1 MKSYTKVQS
10 STQSLIPL
18 LVNQFMQLP
27 YYRSPF
33 CAEVC
38 KTARWPLITASTIT
52 FALPGWQRIGHSKS
66 FNIFYLSPKGKSNT
80 GAEVN
85 KSLSNWKCSLS
96 SDNLNK
102 LDISALSKVLLSWRN
117 LSQLFFNSLLNLENF
132 LLQWLLLA
140 LAILIW
146 LLSSLNSLEYHP

>member
-1 MKSYTKVQS
+1 
-10 STQSLIPL
+10 
-18 LVNQFMQLP
+18 MQLL

-33 CAEVC
+33 CADGC
-38 KTARWPLITASTIT
+38 KTARWLLLTASANT
-52 FALPGWQRIGHSKS
+52 FALPGWQRNRTLKILQHFHS
-66 FNIFYLSPKGKSNT
+66 SPKGKGNT